1 MDQCPKCGE
10 ALNGATI
17 VCPHC
22 GATLVQEDKKRR
34 RRSAQRVASPSW
46 VISRRLWMRLLIG
59 LLAVAFFVGSLA
71 AAAYAGIYV
80 GERDRAT
87 HRETILEE
95 HYQAGLVALNEGR
108 YERASAEF
116 QYILQLD
123 PDHALAQQGLNEAR
137 IRLEVKPTPTLEAA
151 QSLADQLLEQAQ
163 TSYAAEDW
171 VATAR
176 TLTQLRSLDPALKQ
190 EAVEGM
196 LFDSLYR
203 AGQAFLA
210 EDHLET
216 GISYLD
222 QAIALRP
229 LDADVVAERNLAAK
243 YLDALNYWGV
253 DWELCIAEFEA
264 LHATAPDFKD
274 VARRLYRAYVEA
286 GDYFASRGEMCP
298 AEIQYTQALRMFI
311 DASVE
316 TSRASAA
323 QTCLIATPVP
333 ISGTNPLLTPQP
345 IAGFTTGR
353 VAYPVYN
360 SATGAYDLFALYAD
374 GRIIRIAGSAD
385 QPFWEW
391 GTGRLV
397 YRDRLSGSLRL
408 ILPEEGVPLDLQTP
422 ARQAWPTLSPDS
434 QRIAYAVPEADGT
447 WAIMI
452 AATVGNGDPIRLA
465 SGWAPAWGRSGL
477 LAYTGCDNQDQCGIF
492 VDNPDDGM
500 PGGRLTGSEN
510 DGAVTWSPAGNMMAY
525 MGNVTG
531 NWDLFLLSPEGGV
544 QQLTTDASDE
554 GLPAWSPDGSKIAF
568 VSNRGGTWALY
579 VMDFATREVQRVL
592 DLGGSMPGWENQRV
606 SWAP

>member
-253 DWELCIAEFEA
+253 D
-264 LHATAPDFKD
+264 
-274 VARRLYRAYVEA
+274 
-286 GDYFASRGEMCP
+286 
-298 AEIQYTQALRMFI
+298 
-311 DASVE
+311 
-316 TSRASAA
+316 
-323 QTCLIATPVP
+323 
-333 ISGTNPLLTPQP
+333 
-345 IAGFTTGR
+345 
-353 VAYPVYN
+353 
-360 SATGAYDLFALYAD
+360 
-374 GRIIRIAGSAD
+374 
-385 QPFWEW
+385 
-391 GTGRLV
+391 
-397 YRDRLSGSLRL
+397 
-408 ILPEEGVPLDLQTP
+408 
-422 ARQAWPTLSPDS
+422 
-434 QRIAYAVPEADGT
+434 
-447 WAIMI
+447 
-452 AATVGNGDPIRLA
+452 
-465 SGWAPAWGRSGL
+465 
-477 LAYTGCDNQDQCGIF
+477 
-492 VDNPDDGM
+492 
-500 PGGRLTGSEN
+500 
-510 DGAVTWSPAGNMMAY
+510 
-525 MGNVTG
+525 
-531 NWDLFLLSPEGGV
+531 
-544 QQLTTDASDE
+544 
-554 GLPAWSPDGSKIAF
+554 
-568 VSNRGGTWALY
+568 
-579 VMDFATREVQRVL
+579 
-592 DLGGSMPGWENQRV
+592 
-606 SWAP
+606 